1 MPGGRCTRGL
11 VCSLR
16 LKRNAHE
23 HIADWLL
30 YFMVAMI
37 WGDHDDV
44 TPLAQANDLLS
55 LVPPASL
62 RVMRDVGHIPQIED
76 PAAFNAALI
85 DAIRQLAS
93 ADPAVAHAGR
103 N

>member
-1 MPGGRCTRGL
+1 M
-11 VCSLR
+11 
-16 LKRNAHE
+16 
-23 HIADWLL
+23 
-30 YFMVAMI
+30 
-37 WGDHDDV
+37 HDKSAS
-44 TPLAQANDLLS
+44 PLAQANDLRALI
-55 LVPPASL
+55 PQASL
-62 RVMRDVGHIPQIED
+62 KVMQDVGHIPQIED